1 MDNKFTEKIQKWLN
15 AMPEEQNV
23 QEGALMLLQLN
34 RNRVLYN
41 NILRNPT
48 KLKDKL
54 VYELQKHLNIRL
66 DGLTLDAVRVMDKQ
80 VTAKVAKVVKPE
92 AEAELRK
99 GMRAD
104 HNSLPEEVRNL
115 FDEAHDLMIQMRS
128 VHERLKVLNTAR
140 PCDRYPYLKQLLK
153 MYDRYRECYNKYDTY
168 GTPDWR
174 DDAEA
179 APVDAA
185 TVEQAT
191 AATAK
196 AIGTYRGFVVTNI
209 KKLQELIAKGK
220 EEKAERLRE
229 KMQDRYNQCKEA
241 SVAFSDETIDALNA
255 LGIE

>member
-1 MDNKFTEKIQKWLN
+1 MDQKLTKRIQNWLN
-15 AMPEEQNV
+15 AMPDQQNI

-41 NILRNPT
+41 NILRNPA
-48 KLKDKL
+48 KLHDKL

-104 HNSLPEEVRNL
+104 HNSLPEDVRKL
-115 FDEAHDLMIQMRS
+115 FDEAHDLMISMRS
-128 VHERLKVLNTAR
+128 VHERLKVLNTTR

-153 MYDRYRECYNKYDTY
+153 MYDRYRDCYNKYDTY
-168 GTPDWR
+168 GTAERR
-174 DDAEA
+174 DDAEP
-179 APVDAA
+179 APVDES
-185 TVEQAT
+185 TVEKAT

-209 KKLQELIAKGK
+209 KKLQELIAEGK
-220 EEKAERLRE
+220 TSKAERLKE
-229 KMQDRYNQCKEA
+229 KMQERFDQCREVK
-241 SVAFSDETIDALNA
+241 VVFSDDTIDALNA